1 MFLQAR
7 DGLIA
12 PHLHDGPQTAR
23 SLPPVI
29 LGTDNRPQLDLN
41 SVLCRASMEFIGRT
55 GIGYSFDPMVAGQ
68 EQTDRYAESLR
79 SLL

>member
-23 SLPPVI
+23 PFPSVI

-41 SVLCRASMEFIGRT
+41 SVLCRASMELIGRT